1 MNIQS
6 ISKKDKEIVAILD
19 ADDLVSLENVMY
31 QVTKCQNNGDLRLN
45 ETFYRLYANVMLAR
59 NLCQY
64 GHLDDFSFE
73 HIEKAREKAKEKSM

>member
-45 ETFYRLYANVMLAR
+45 ETYETEA
-59 NLCQY
+59 
-64 GHLDDFSFE
+64 
-73 HIEKAREKAKEKSM
+73 